1 MLDMTDMNPS
11 VAISLNNLAGLYHKL
26 GGFDRATGL
35 YGKALEIRRA
45 VLGESHEDTLLVG
58 ENLKLVEADKRKW
71 VAAVGSSSSSSKG
84 KEEDDYSARLGR
96 RYHHDVILPSV
107 LSI

>member
-1 MLDMTDMNPS
+1 MNPS

-26 GGFDRATGL
+26 GRFDRAAGL

-58 ENLKLVEADKRKW
+58 ENLKLVEADKRNW
-71 VAAVGSSSSSSKG
+71 VAAVGNSSSSKG
-84 KEEDDYSARLGR
+84 KEEEDA
-96 RYHHDVILPSV
+96 
-107 LSI
+107 